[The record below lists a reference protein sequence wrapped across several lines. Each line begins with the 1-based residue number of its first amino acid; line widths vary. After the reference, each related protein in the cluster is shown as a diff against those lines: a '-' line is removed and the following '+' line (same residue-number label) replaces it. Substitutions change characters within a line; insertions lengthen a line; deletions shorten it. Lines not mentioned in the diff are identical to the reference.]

1 MIDRLRALLLDAARG
16 RFPAPDGS
24 VTVLPAP
31 SDGGLAALLEFTAH
45 LVVAADVDVAEVTHH
60 AAPGDF
66 AGWAGPAFRDWFA
79 TRVDARPGDLD
90 NVLVAPGRASPVVRL
105 VPTDAHDGHPRVVR
119 ASRHRTDVR
128 VWTDTT
134 GAGVLIVGRG
144 LAGRWEVAFEVHPDA
159 RGQGIGRRLVEG
171 ARSCIPEG
179 EPLFAQVVAANAA
192 SLRALLAAGFVPI
205 GDEVLFH

>member
-134 GAGVLIVGRG
+134 GAGVVIVGRG